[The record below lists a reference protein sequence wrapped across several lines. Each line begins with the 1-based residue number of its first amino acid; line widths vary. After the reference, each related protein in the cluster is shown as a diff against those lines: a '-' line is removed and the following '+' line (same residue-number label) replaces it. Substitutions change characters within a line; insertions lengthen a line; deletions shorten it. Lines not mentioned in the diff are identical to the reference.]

1 MNCIKEGQLILIL
14 IIKKKQRNKMK
25 NIIKTLIVLASVVT
39 FSSANAGV
47 LEVTGTAKATYN
59 ISSSESGTA
68 SNDAGKGVGI
78 TNELAFTGTG
88 ELDNGYTWKYQVE
101 LDDDTSGSTT
111 SDDTRLELTT
121 PYGAVAAY
129 NTEGSLNTKYTFS
142 AAAYGAGTDNG
153 ATGGMTYGSSIDA
166 YNNLQYHTP
175 AGLLPYSIQGKVA
188 YAPSAD
194 KGKNSG
200 NSAGAQDALADGTKV
215 TQYQLTA
222 SPIDGL
228 NLFASYMEKSGELG
242 TAQGYES
249 GGLQAKYAW
258 NAFTIGYGESY
269 LSNPISNE
277 ITSAVG
283 TELNTAAL
291 LAQIKEFKNDAIS
304 IGFKVNDN
312 LSLSYEEEKSVAGKT
327 TLAVTGNTE
336 NDVTLSVNTI
346 QAAYSMGGMT
356 LSLSSKDIENQNYAL
371 GKDAKETLVVVAMSF

>member
-1 MNCIKEGQLILIL
+1 
-14 IIKKKQRNKMK
+14 MK
-25 NIIKTLIVLASVVT
+25 NIIKSLIVLASVVT

-59 ISSSESGTA
+59 ISSSESTTA
-68 SNDAGKGVGI
+68 INEQGKSIGI

-101 LDDDTSGSTT
+101 LDDNSSGATT

-129 NTEGSLNTKYTFS
+129 NTEGSLNTKYKFS
-142 AAAYGAGTDNG
+142 AAAYGAGSDNG
-153 ATGGMTYGSSIDA
+153 SSGGMTYGSSIDS

-175 AGLLPYSIQGKVA
+175 AGLLPYEISAKVA
-188 YAPSAD
+188 YAPSSE
-194 KGKNSG
+194 KGKVSG
-200 NSAGAQDALADGTKV
+200 NSGGTQDAAADGQNV

-222 SPIDGL
+222 APIEGL
-228 NLFASYMEKSGELG
+228 NLYASYMTKSGEVG
-242 TAQGYES
+242 TMQGYES

-258 NAFTIGYGESY
+258 NAFTVGYGESY
-269 LSNPISNE
+269 LSNPLSTE
-277 ITSAVG
+277 TTSATT

-291 LAQIKEFKNDAIS
+291 LNAVKSFENDAFS

-312 LSLSYEEEKSVAGKT
+312 LSVSYEEEDSQASKR
-327 TLAVTGNTE
+327 TLAVTGNTK

-371 GKDAKETLVVVAMSF
+371 GKDAKETLLVVAMSF